1 MYVELGKCLELVTSV
16 TGKLTSSRSGGPD
29 LLKCASEKTSMAI
42 SSRPFADPKEETGRW
57 TEFCIPFPKLPG
69 EGSNSFPGKKGMSYI
84 RTDNIPL
91 LVVMK

>member
-1 MYVELGKCLELVTSV
+1 
-16 TGKLTSSRSGGPD
+16 
-29 LLKCASEKTSMAI
+29 MAI